1 MAFGNVGSPAGRRPR
16 RKSEGASREPRVESR
31 ESKGEVGGGVRTTLV
46 VPLALAGV
54 TLAIAIADSEAGI
67 ATWLRLRSDV
77 ARAQQQVDVLVRA
90 TEALRGQIDALN
102 DDPFALERAIRE
114 DLEFARP
121 GEIIVRSERPPR
133 VAW

>member
-1 MAFGNVGSPAGRRPR
+1 M
-16 RKSEGASREPRVESR
+16 
-31 ESKGEVGGGVRTTLV
+31 RTTLV
-46 VPLALAGV
+46 VPLVLAGV
-54 TLAIAIADSEAGI
+54 TLAIASADSESGI

-77 ARAQQQVDVLVRA
+77 VRAQQRVDVLVRA